1 MSYGIEVTGSDTAGS
16 YIVADTSIDLVNYAV
31 VATGTGYQIDLTT
44 TQGKRP
50 IVLVR
55 GTATAEQGKVISGL
69 FPGNYRQFKRIVYT
83 TNSQGSK
90 YIDSIENATT
100 LQWIVLKDMTGITP
114 ATGSGDYGI
123 QIFTSAGE
131 TAFDSRSLLT
141 NTTAKI
147 TAIWGP
153 GTRSGNNASLSTD
166 SSHYCDS
173 KWFFY
178 NSQSEGDS
186 LAGAL
191 WNVSGSF
198 TGIRLQNWIN
208 LGVGEE
214 FGGSATN
221 HFSNFSTIMIGE

>member
-1 MSYGIEVTGSDTAGS
+1 MSYGIEVTGSDTGGS
-16 YIVADTSIDLVNYAV
+16 YIVADTEIDLVNYAV

-55 GTATAEQGKVISGL
+55 GTATAEAGKVISGQ
-69 FPGNYRQFKRIVYT
+69 FPGNYRNFSRITYT
-83 TNSQGSK
+83 TTSNGSR
-90 YIDSIENATT
+90 YIDSVANATT

-114 ATGSGDYGI
+114 ASGSGDYGI

-141 NTTAKI
+141 NQTAKI

-153 GTRSGNNASLSTD
+153 GTRSGNNASLSTNKD
-166 SSHYCDS
+166 HYCDS
-173 KWFFY
+173 KWFFFSDQ
-178 NSQSEGDS
+178 NVEDS

-221 HFSNFSTIMIGE
+221 FFSNFSTIMIGE